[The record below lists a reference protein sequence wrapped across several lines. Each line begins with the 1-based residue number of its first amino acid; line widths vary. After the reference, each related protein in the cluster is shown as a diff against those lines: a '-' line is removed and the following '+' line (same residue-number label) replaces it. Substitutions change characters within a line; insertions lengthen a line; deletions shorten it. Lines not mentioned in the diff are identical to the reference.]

1 MGADSLLLLCL
12 LLFVDGATFAFFTT
26 PLLLQYGK
34 YHAPWQVAAAG
45 GAASALGS
53 IVQLQLL
60 KWALSSQHGWMKRFA
75 PSREKLAAATAQ
87 FPSASFVALLVARA
101 TPLPDAPL
109 KLAAAVVGYP
119 ALLYGLALFLGALPY
134 YFLLALVGNKVH
146 IPGWVLVAAGVAILL
161 GASIDFLR
169 RRRKRDTNA
178 PA

>member
-1 MGADSLLLLCL
+1 LGADSLLLLCL

-34 YHAPWQVAAAG
+34 FHAPWQVAAAG

-60 KWALSSQHGWMKRFA
+60 KWALSSEHGWMKRFA
-75 PSREKLAAATAQ
+75 PSREKLMAATAK
-87 FPSASFVALLVARA
+87 FPSTSFVALLVARA

-109 KLAAAVVGYP
+109 KLAAAVVDYP

-134 YFLLALVGNKVH
+134 YFLLALLGNKVH
-146 IPGWVLVAAGVAILL
+146 IPGWVLVAAGAAIVL
-161 GASIDFLR
+161 GASFDYLR
-169 RRRKRDTNA
+169 RRRKQTNA